1 MRTSSDVISRVLH
14 DPSMGS
20 PDSIIV
26 GYWDGI
32 AGKVLEKPLSKFS
45 CWGDIAMASLHALAI
60 PQHRIR
66 YFKHGPSE
74 TMLWHKADK
83 LDLIFGSTL
92 PFKKVTMKELDEMR
106 GAPPPLPSAP
116 APPPTPLQAFL
127 SDRQITDFDEIR
139 AVLTGPGFGCRVRS
153 TNNLYSVMYDEMRS
167 SFTSQALLSQ
177 QDAASRALDHCRGV
191 IYEKGTNKLVCMA
204 FHKFWES
211 YDDRSAASVLDWS
224 SAVAAE
230 KADGML
236 TKLYRYND
244 QWRIASNGMINADK
258 ATLRSAGPNV
268 TVGSL
273 FRDAA
278 NCSIPGGFSALLASL
293 DPSRTYAFEL
303 LHPAHRIVCYQR
315 SPRLIH
321 LCTRVQSSGE
331 EIYDDNLTL
340 VPRPA
345 AVSVAGGLAA
355 LQARASSLSSQGEGF
370 VVRDGQNRRIKVK
383 GSEYLRAHREEDR
396 LNSNVWFH
404 VCSAYLLPGKLSSS
418 MSWQALL
425 PAGFDKAGC
434 AAFLRGA
441 LRTVCGEGVSETE
454 GKAELV
460 RSLARREVFEA
471 IVYGGVEE
479 MRGVEKVLAPATA
492 AVPDSLAACLD
503 THDVVI
509 MRGLP
514 GAGKSTHIAMVRAER
529 PDLVFRVASADDY
542 FVDPISGSYNFD
554 RANLPDAHSHCRS
567 VARAAVAAGQKVII
581 DNTNSTVKEMAPYLD
596 LAATFRL
603 KAVVFE
609 LDCDGPEE
617 AALMAGRNQHGVP
630 LSGVERMLS
639 GWESAPQGV
648 QVVRA
653 RRVAAG
659 LVEVLRKLHEKS
671 QLLYAAVFLDPA
683 SKRKLAQM
691 RRPEHLEIQDG
702 DHATIAFHRKFPNTP
717 SFFAQLAGVVGKKV
731 QMEVTHLAADHGLAA
746 AAVSCADSGV
756 MGVAALAGH
765 KEFFDGGWLMK
776 PRKGIKTAAWK
787 MEAISEMVQGEGGEG
802 GEVFVWDDKE
812 ENRRALQNSSIE
824 RMIVM
829 DEFSAQ

>member
-1 MRTSSDVISRVLH
+1 
-14 DPSMGS
+14 
-20 PDSIIV
+20 
-26 GYWDGI
+26 
-32 AGKVLEKPLSKFS
+32 
-45 CWGDIAMASLHALAI
+45 
-60 PQHRIR
+60 
-66 YFKHGPSE
+66 
-74 TMLWHKADK
+74 
-83 LDLIFGSTL
+83 
-92 PFKKVTMKELDEMR
+92 
-106 GAPPPLPSAP
+106 
-116 APPPTPLQAFL
+116 
-127 SDRQITDFDEIR
+127 
-139 AVLTGPGFGCRVRS
+139 
-153 TNNLYSVMYDEMRS
+153 MRS
-167 SFTSQALLSQ
+167 LAQ
-177 QDAASRALDHCRGV
+177 
-191 IYEKGTNKLVCMA
+191 GTNKLVCMA
-204 FHKFWES
+204 FDKFWES

-278 NCSIPGGFSALLASL
+278 NRSIPGGFSALLASL

-425 PAGFDKAGC
+425 PAGFDEAGC

-529 PDLVFRVASADDY
+529 PDLVFRVSSADDY

-765 KEFFDGGWLMK
+765 VVEAEEG
-776 PRKGIKTAAWK
+776 TAALHVTLAHARGEK
-787 MEAISEMVQGEGGEG
+787 PARSAGLLQAAAARTTRAATLSGEVKLYLADGSVRSRDELLQPTTTTTTSLEGRVRGVFGEGMEGLGLLRLPALARPESRNWGGAGAGKVPRAEEAGGREGAVRAVHGSASEPREGGGGCAAALWRGEG
-802 GEVFVWDDKE
+802 VLRRRLADEAAQGHQDSGLEGGGDLRDGAGGGGGGGGSVCVGRQGGEQA
-812 ENRRALQNSSIE
+812 RAPELVD
-824 RMIVM
+824 RAHDRHGRV
-829 DEFSAQ
+829 